1 MNKEQEKEDEELLK
15 LIRASRGI
23 NWIEF
28 WWDWI

>member
-1 MNKEQEKEDEELLK
+1 MDKEQEKEDEELLK

-23 NWIEF
+23 NWIKF